1 MVKPLVAAGR
11 GVTIAGIGACVPPV
25 VVTNDHLAEVVDT
38 DDEWIRTRT
47 GIRQRRVADPS
58 IATSDLAEVAAR
70 RALEEAGVRPDQV
83 DLIIVAT
90 VTPDMPF
97 PSTACLLQ
105 DRLGATRAAGFDL
118 EAACSGFVYGLA
130 VGAQFVAAG
139 LYDTVL
145 VVGAETLSKII
156 DWSDRRTCVLL
167 GDGAGAAVL
176 RPAAPGEGIL
186 GLYLGADGSGGDLLK
201 QPAGGSRLPAS
212 PETVARGLHFVQMN
226 GREVFKFA
234 VKTMGDAA
242 QAALAQAG
250 LTFEDVDLYIPHQ
263 ANYRIIESSARRFD
277 LPLDRVV
284 VNIDRYGNTSAASIP
299 VALDEALSAGR
310 VRAGQR
316 VLLVAFGGGLTWGA
330 AVLRWGYDR
339 PGARP
344 LEMPGHEPEYR
355 LPDWI
360 REQAAR
366 GRARQEG
373 SNPPAVAAPAPASA
387 VGAPGDAGEGAASAD
402 EGAPQAAPDPA
413 AVAATGAPRGGAAGG
428 GEVR

>member
-1 MVKPLVAAGR
+1 MVKPLVAVGR
-11 GVTIAGIGACVPPV
+11 PVGIVGVGACVPPA
-25 VVTNDHLAEVVDT
+25 VVTNDDLAQIVDT

-47 GIRQRRVADPS
+47 GIRQRRIADPEV
-58 IATSDLAEVAAR
+58 ATSHLAEVAAR
-70 RALEEAGVRPDQV
+70 RALEEAQVRPEEI

-97 PSTACLLQ
+97 PATACLLQ
-105 DRLGATRAAGFDL
+105 DRLGASRAGAFDL
-118 EAACSGFVYGLA
+118 EAACSGFTYGLA
-130 VGAQFVAAG
+130 VGAQFIAAG
-139 LYDTVL
+139 VHDTVL

-176 RPAAPGEGIL
+176 RPVEAGQGLL
-186 GLYLGADGSGGDLLK
+186 GVHLGADGSGADLLK
-201 QPAGGSRLPAS
+201 QPAGGSLLPAS
-212 PETVARGLHFVQMN
+212 VETVLGGLHFVHMN

-242 QAALAQAG
+242 QAALARAG
-250 LTFEDVDLYIPHQ
+250 LRFDDVDVYVPHQ
-263 ANYRIIESSARRFD
+263 ANYRIIESSARRFE

-310 VRAGQR
+310 IRAGDT

-330 AVLRWGYDR
+330 AVLRWVYDR
-339 PGARP
+339 REARP
-344 LEMPGHEPEYR
+344 LEMPGQEPRYG

-360 REQAAR
+360 RRRALTRCERREAEPVPTGHTDPGGTGRRTRAGGEEAR
-366 GRARQEG
+366 G
-373 SNPPAVAAPAPASA
+373 
-387 VGAPGDAGEGAASAD
+387 
-402 EGAPQAAPDPA
+402 
-413 AVAATGAPRGGAAGG
+413 GGA
-428 GEVR
+428 R

>member
-1 MVKPLVAAGR
+1 MKPLVAVGR
-11 GVTIAGIGACVPPV
+11 SVGIAGIGGCVPPA
-25 VVTNDHLAEVVDT
+25 VVTNDDLAQIVET

-47 GIRQRRVADPS
+47 GIRQRRVADPDM
-58 IATSDLAEVAAR
+58 ATSHLAEIAAR
-70 RALEEAGVRPDQV
+70 RALDEAGIRPEQV

-97 PSTACLLQ
+97 PATACLLQ
-105 DRLGATRAAGFDL
+105 ERLGATRAAAFDL
-118 EAACSGFVYGLA
+118 EAACSGFVYALG
-130 VGAQFVAAG
+130 VGAQFIAAG
-139 LYDTVL
+139 IYDTVL

-176 RPAAPGEGIL
+176 RPVEEGQGLL
-186 GLYLGADGSGGDLLK
+186 GLHLGSDGSGADLLK
-201 QPAGGSRLPAS
+201 QPAGGSLLPAS
-212 PETVARGLHFVQMN
+212 PETVARRLHFVQMN

-250 LTFEDVDLYIPHQ
+250 LGLDDVDVYVPHQ
-263 ANYRIIESSARRFD
+263 ANYRIIESSARRFE
-277 LPLDRVV
+277 LPLEKVV

-310 VRAGQR
+310 IRAGDT

-330 AVLRWGYDR
+330 AVLRWVYDR
-339 PGARP
+339 REPRP
-344 LEMPGHEPEYR
+344 LEMPGQEPRYG

-360 REQAAR
+360 RERAAAGAGSSPVPAAR
-366 GRARQEG
+366 G
-373 SNPPAVAAPAPASA
+373 
-387 VGAPGDAGEGAASAD
+387 GED
-402 EGAPQAAPDPA
+402 
-413 AVAATGAPRGGAAGG
+413 R
-428 GEVR
+428 

>member
-1 MVKPLVAAGR
+1 MKPLVAAGR

-25 VVTNDHLAEVVDT
+25 VVTNDHLAEVVET

-47 GIRQRRVADPS
+47 GIRQRRVADPDT
-58 IATSDLAEVAAR
+58 ATSDLAEVAAR
-70 RALEEAGVRPDQV
+70 RALEEAQVRPEQV

-118 EAACSGFVYGLA
+118 EAACSGFVYALA
-130 VGAQFVAAG
+130 AGAQFVAAG

-212 PETVARGLHFVQMN
+212 PETVARGLHYVQMN

-250 LTFEDVDLYIPHQ
+250 LRFEDVDLYIPHQ

-310 VRAGQR
+310 VRAGQT

-330 AVLRWGYDR
+330 AVVRWGYDR
-339 PGARP
+339 PAARP
-344 LEMPGHEPEYR
+344 LEMPGRQPEYG
-355 LPDWI
+355 LPAWI

-366 GRARQEG
+366 GRARLDG
-373 SNPPAVAAPAPASA
+373 TNPARPAVAPPAA
-387 VGAPGDAGEGAASAD
+387 GAAL
-402 EGAPQAAPDPA
+402 DPA
-413 AVAATGAPRGGAAGG
+413 AAAAGG
-428 GEVR
+428 SGFRPAPGGEQAP